1 MPRTVTVTLSNN
13 ATHTYENVPDN
24 VTPEQVEMR
33 ALKDFPG
40 VRVTDIKRAA
50 PAAAPQDDMKV
61 SLGRDIAQKVEST
74 AAGFGRGVGNV
85 ALTGQDWLGQAVS
98 ALGGADMGGDWL
110 QQNAR
115 EGQARLTAEAAPY
128 KERNPYAFGGG
139 KIGGEVVG
147 VSPILRAGG
156 AVLNAAKMPTFGAA
170 FESGGMVAPNAFMR
184 ALGGGTAGFTTSA
197 LTDPDSMGL
206 GTAVGALIPSAVV
219 PAVNKVT
226 AKIAEKATPTTL
238 AIKDQAKKLYTAI
251 DQSGAR
257 ILQPVVQQFS
267 AGMDNFVKNTQ
278 QYLAKGHS
286 AVNTAL
292 AELNGFANAPL
303 SITRLNTFYKD
314 LRKSAQRI
322 GGSEGSVLDAMAD
335 KVNSLMDNL
344 TPRDLGG
351 ASTRD
356 ITNLRAAND
365 LQHRAYKS
373 EVIDDI
379 LRKATLKAEGETS
392 AVSQATAIQ
401 RGFQAL
407 ASNNAKMKAFT
418 PDERAMIEKVARG
431 DYKTK
436 ILGLVSSLKP
446 GMRVDLR
453 TLLYALGGSANL
465 PAATAVAA
473 GAGAANMWRNA
484 LVKGQGQNVG
494 RFIRN
499 KGAAS
504 APQVRPPFALT
515 PAGVSASQQ
524 ASSSRK
530 KNSMVK

>member
-50 PAAAPQDDMKV
+50 LVAAPQDDMKV
-61 SLGRDIAQKVEST
+61 SLGRDLAQKTQSA

-115 EGQARLTAEAAPY
+115 EGQARLNAEAAPY

-139 KIGGEVVG
+139 KIGGEVLG
-147 VSPILRAGG
+147 VAPVLKAGG
-156 AVLNAAKMPTFGAA
+156 VLLNAAKAPSLATA
-170 FESGGMVAPNAFMR
+170 FETGGMGANNAFLR
-184 ALGGGTAGFTTSA
+184 ALGGGGAGFTTSA

-206 GTAVGALIPSAVV
+206 GTAVGAIIPSAVV

-226 AKIAEKATPTTL
+226 AKIVEKAIPATAQL
-238 AIKDQAKKLYTAI
+238 KSQAKQLYQAI

-267 AGMDNFVKNTQ
+267 AGMDNFVRNTQ

-292 AELNGFANAPL
+292 SELNGFANAPL

-335 KVNSLMDNL
+335 KVSSLMDNL
-344 TPRDLGG
+344 TPRQMGG

-356 ITNLRAAND
+356 ITNLRTAND
-365 LQHRAYKS
+365 LQHRVYKS
-373 EVIDDI
+373 KLIDDI
-379 LRKATLKAEGETS
+379 LQKATVKGEGETS
-392 AVSQATAIQ
+392 NVGAANRIQ
-401 RGFQAL
+401 NAFQDL
-407 ASNNAKMKAFT
+407 LLNERKIKAFT
-418 PDERAMIEKVARG
+418 PDERALIEKVARG

-436 ILGLVSSLKP
+436 ILGMVSSLKP
-446 GMRVDLR
+446 GMQVNFK

-465 PAATAVAA
+465 PAATAVAGTSA
-473 GAGAANMWRNA
+473 GANMWRNA
-484 LVKGQGQNVG
+484 LVKGQAQNVG

-499 KGAAS
+499 KGATA
-504 APQVRPPFALT
+504 APSIRPPMALT
-515 PAGVSASQQ
+515 TGGVSAAQD
-524 ASSSRK
+524 ARSRN
-530 KNSMVK
+530 KNAMVR